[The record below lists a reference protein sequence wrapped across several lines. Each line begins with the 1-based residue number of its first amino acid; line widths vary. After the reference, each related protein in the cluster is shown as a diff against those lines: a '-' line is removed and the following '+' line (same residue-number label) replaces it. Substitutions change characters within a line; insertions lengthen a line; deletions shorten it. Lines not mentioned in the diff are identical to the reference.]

1 MSEVDWEQI
10 FLEADF
16 IPPEQRAGERHGVQI
31 KVAWVHEGEQFKGV
45 SADISL
51 GGLFIASPHLL
62 KRGLEFK
69 LAFKLPTCEE
79 PVRAVGRVAWIR
91 PKPGESPWEP
101 RGFGVEFVAISE
113 QGMASVQKFLQLR
126 EVLLLGDTDL

>member
-1 MSEVDWEQI
+1 MSKVDWEQI

-31 KVAWVHEGEQFKGV
+31 KVAWVHEGQQFKGV

-62 KRGLEFK
+62 KRDQEFK
-69 LAFKLPTCEE
+69 LAFKLPTSET
-79 PVRAVGRVAWIR
+79 PIPAVGRVAWIR

-101 RGFGVEFVAISE
+101 RGFGVEFITMSE
-113 QGMASVQKFLQLR
+113 QGIASVQQFLQLR
-126 EVLLLGDTDL
+126 EALLLGDSEL